1 MPFTWNEGQI
11 NVRRNGRYGMLT
23 TSFGLTVFFD
33 WRSAVYVKLP
43 STYKEAVCGLCGNYN
58 GNRQDDLIPKNGNKP
73 IAAAQFGD
81 SWRVAVIPGCV
92 NGCKK
97 KCPKCD
103 INEKVRYETN
113 NFCGMIRDPS
123 GPFKKC
129 HSIVKPAESFGNCV
143 FDSCL
148 YKGRKDVLCQ
158 AISSYVA
165 SCQDAGA
172 EVSNWR
178 SSRFCGK
185 KCFHRRKINF
195 SFDFGCTSCESS
207 LYQNVFKA
215 FSLSFMF
222 SIYSIEMSKEQPL

>member
-1 MPFTWNEGQI
+1 M
-11 NVRRNGRYGMLT
+11 
-23 TSFGLTVFFD
+23 
-33 WRSAVYVKLP
+33 
-43 STYKEAVCGLCGNYN
+43 
-58 GNRQDDLIPKNGNKP
+58 
-73 IAAAQFGD
+73 
-81 SWRVAVIPGCV
+81 IPGCV
-92 NGCKK
+92 NGCKR

-113 NFCGMIRDPS
+113 NFCGMIRDRS

-129 HSIVKPAESFGNCV
+129 HGSVNPAGSFGNCV

-178 SSRFCGK
+178 SSGFCRK
-185 KCFHRRKINF
+185 KCFKNRTMILKKNKLVLIL
-195 SFDFGCTSCESS
+195 GVLCESS

-215 FSLSFMF
+215 FSLSFVF
-222 SIYSIEMSKEQPL
+222 SMCSNEMSKEQPL